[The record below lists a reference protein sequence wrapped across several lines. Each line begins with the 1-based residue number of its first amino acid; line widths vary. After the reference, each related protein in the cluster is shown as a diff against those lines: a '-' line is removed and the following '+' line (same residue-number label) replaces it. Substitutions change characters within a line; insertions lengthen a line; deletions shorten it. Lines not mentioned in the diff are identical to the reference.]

1 MARRILLW
9 PDTHVPAH
17 DKRIIRSLINFVKDY
32 QPDEIVHIGDLMD
45 YNAPSRWSKDTAA
58 EFQTSVFEE
67 NEVCKAEFLTPLR
80 EAYHGPIGVIAGNH
94 DSRPSAYLKKYAP
107 ALAESKAFDLDV
119 MLEFDKYQISLL
131 PAFYDV
137 APGWV
142 ATHGHQGGIRLAQTA
157 GLTALGAA
165 RKLNKSVV
173 MGHTHRLAAL
183 SHTSGYPG
191 NEATISGVEIGHV
204 TVPALMEY
212 TKGQT
217 HNWQLGFGVM
227 KVDGT
232 FVTVDRVEIKQS
244 KFSVDG
250 VVYTIK

>member
-17 DKRIIRSLINFVKDY
+17 DKRILRSLIAFVKDY

-67 NEVCKAEFLTPLR
+67 NEVCKAEILGPLR
-80 EAYHGPIGVIAGNH
+80 DVYHGPVGVIQGNH
-94 DSRPSAYLKKYAP
+94 DTRPKDYLKKYAP
-107 ALAESKAFDLDV
+107 ALSESKAFDLDV
-119 MLEFDKYQISLL
+119 MLSFDDYEVSLL
-131 PAFYDV
+131 PPIYDV

-142 ATHGHQGGIRLAQTA
+142 ATHGHEGGIRLANTG

-165 RKLNKSVV
+165 RKFGKSVV
-173 MGHTHRLAAL
+173 CGHTHRLGAV
-183 SHTSGYPG
+183 SFTVGYPDH
-191 NEATISGVEIGHV
+191 EATLTGVEIGHM
-204 TVPALMEY
+204 TQPKLLGY
-212 TKGQT
+212 LKNSTP
-217 HNWQLGFGVM
+217 NWQTGFAM
-227 KVDGT
+227 MYVDGT
-232 FVTVDRVEIKQS
+232 HVTVTQIPITGN
-244 KFSVDG
+244 KFAVDG